1 MSIKDIVGQC
11 EGFDWDDGNF
21 HKNWD
26 RHDVTYSECE
36 QIFFNLP
43 LLIADDYAHGDDDD
57 DRYLALG
64 RTDMNRSSF
73 LHGKKKINSGK
84 RRTLRTWLTGLML
97 QALAF
102 LILNRRSSRF
112 QFAFLSQ

>member
-64 RTDMNRSSF
+64 RTDMNRRLF
-73 LHGKKKINSGK
+73 LVFEIREKMIRVISARDMTKKE
-84 RRTLRTWLTGLML
+84 
-97 QALAF
+97 
-102 LILNRRSSRF
+102 RSIYEKNK
-112 QFAFLSQ
+112 

>member
-64 RTDMNRSSF
+64 RTDMNRRLF
-73 LHGKKKINSGK
+73 
-84 RRTLRTWLTGLML
+84 
-97 QALAF
+97 LAF
-102 LILNRRSSRF
+102 EIRGKMIRVISARDMTKKERSIYEKNK
-112 QFAFLSQ
+112 

>member
-64 RTDMNRSSF
+64 RTDMNRRLF
-73 LHGKKKINSGK
+73 LVFEIRVKMIRVISGRDMTKKE
-84 RRTLRTWLTGLML
+84 
-97 QALAF
+97 
-102 LILNRRSSRF
+102 RSIYEKNK
-112 QFAFLSQ
+112 